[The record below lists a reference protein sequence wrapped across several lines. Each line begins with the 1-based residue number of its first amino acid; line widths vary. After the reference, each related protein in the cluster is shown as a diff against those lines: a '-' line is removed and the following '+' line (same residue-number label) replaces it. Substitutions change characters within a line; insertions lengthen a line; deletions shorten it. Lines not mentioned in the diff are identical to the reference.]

1 MIIKF
6 IKILISFK
14 FDLPKKNNLLLY
26 DEIHSDAFKKI
37 INKNFNTLEI
47 RKKKIYF
54 WIYLKQIIFL
64 DFTFKT
70 YCKNYIKFTSPK
82 VIITFNEARFDMYE
96 LKNSFE
102 DVSFNDGV
110 WLPGVNNETLIP
122 DGSVRVYGTW
132 TGKSVD
138 SGKEFSIDTYHWFE
152 VENGKISKSGD
163 YFDATGMVMAT
174 QADPIEEDAEE

>member
-1 MIIKF
+1 MKKLLIVF
-6 IKILISFK
+6 IALFTISCQNK
-14 FDLPKKNNLLLY
+14 ADLSLFNANK
-26 DEIHSDAFKKI
+26 EIAQK
-37 INKNFNTLEI
+37 
-47 RKKKIYF
+47 
-54 WIYLKQIIFL
+54 YLKTYESPT
-64 DFTFKT
+64 DFETFKSLVSEDIT
-70 YCKNYIKFTSPK
+70 HQSPQYGVGEVGYDG
-82 VIITFNEARFDMYE
+82 VIAQAQFYMNG
-96 LKNSFE
+96 FE

-163 YFDATGMVMAT
+163 YFDASGMVMAT

>member
-47 RKKKIYF
+47 RQKKIYF

-96 LKNSFE
+96 LKNSF
-102 DVSFNDGV
+102 
-110 WLPGVNNETLIP
+110 WLLGNTTSTTLA
-122 DGSVRVYGTW
+122 
-132 TGKSVD
+132 
-138 SGKEFSIDTYHWFE
+138 
-152 VENGKISKSGD
+152 ISPYVTDK
-163 YFDATGMVMAT
+163 FRM
-174 QADPIEEDAEE
+174 